1 MKYNKIRPPPAH
13 LVEIL
18 QKIQQYA
25 LSTRQSGENPAKS
38 TTMQHF
44 TRQSGRIPALRTTIC
59 PGYPNPANRQP
70 MVHSNLVYAK
80 FNVPQKS
87 PFYLHLKNLKS
98 PEIETTL
105 LRRNRCPAC
114 TTVLLPVL
122 LPMYYPSRH
131 DLLPKPLPDPLTL
144 QIENGDLCP
153 VPQPKLAED
162 IGNIVFD
169 CAFA

>member
-1 MKYNKIRPPPAH
+1 MKYNNIRPPPAH

-105 LRRNRCPAC
+105 LRRNRCLRMYCRAAPHVLPEPPRSPTRTPTRSPDSSNREWRSVSGPAARAC
-114 TTVLLPVL
+114 
-122 LPMYYPSRH
+122 
-131 DLLPKPLPDPLTL
+131 
-144 QIENGDLCP
+144 
-153 VPQPKLAED
+153 
-162 IGNIVFD
+162 
-169 CAFA
+169 

>member
-1 MKYNKIRPPPAH
+1 MKYNNIRPPPAH

-25 LSTRQSGENPAKS
+25 LSTRQSGEN
-38 TTMQHF
+38 
-44 TRQSGRIPALRTTIC
+44 PALRTTIC

-114 TTVLLPVL
+114 TTVLLPVP
-122 LPMYYPSRH
+122 LPMY
-131 DLLPKPLPDPLTL
+131 
-144 QIENGDLCP
+144 
-153 VPQPKLAED
+153 
-162 IGNIVFD
+162 
-169 CAFA
+169 